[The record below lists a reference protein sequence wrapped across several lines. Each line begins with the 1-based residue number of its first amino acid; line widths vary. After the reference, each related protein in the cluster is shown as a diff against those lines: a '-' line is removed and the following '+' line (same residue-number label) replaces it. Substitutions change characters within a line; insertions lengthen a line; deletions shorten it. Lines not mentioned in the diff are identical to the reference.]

1 MKWILLRNTS
11 EVGVFKTS
19 YLQPVGDLVQ
29 YFSIITVIYIKS
41 HIKSNDKIEHKE
53 KRRFKYEK
61 VAGLD
66 KQLISG

>member
-19 YLQPVGDLVQ
+19 SLQPVGDLVQ

-41 HIKSNDKIEHKE
+41 HIKSNDKIERKE

-66 KQLISG
+66 K